1 MAKRKGSPVPSCS
14 RAGKKVDRDAREPE
28 SIQWL
33 DKLPHELWEKVVDN
47 LEENDLFPLALSCRY
62 FRQKQKKLVA
72 RTRQSGL
79 ESGKPRLSLKTN
91 LQRKSER
98 DEPASADYLRFCS
111 KYKLAGDVGL
121 QKAKYTRCLAAFHGH
136 LPLLQ
141 ELTVDSFTENKE
153 DGAIIFVLTPVLDEA
168 GESSSSQSLFYFGF

>member
-111 KYKLAGDVGL
+111 KEKGPRRPSYYMEHEEIVK
-121 QKAKYTRCLAAFHGH
+121 CLAAFQGY

-141 ELTVDSFTENKE
+141 ELLKPLNTLDSDIT
-153 DGAIIFVLTPVLDEA
+153 GHA
-168 GESSSSQSLFYFGF
+168 GESFSRSLLLLLCLHF